1 MEFILCPHNC
11 AYAKMPNMNE
21 KSTEST
27 SATQTADK
35 DIIFMQA
42 AMAEADIALSL
53 GEVPIGAVVV
63 FEGEIIGRGH
73 NLRETSNDP
82 TTHAEM
88 VAIRQAAEHIGHW
101 RLLQTNLYV
110 TLEPCVMCM
119 GAVILAR
126 VPRLVYAC
134 RDPRAGAV
142 GSIYDFA
149 QDDRFNHK
157 VEVTEGVLGEECSQ
171 LLSGFFKEL
180 RAGRKAAKRPSE
192 PGG

>member
-1 MEFILCPHNC
+1 METL
-11 AYAKMPNMNE
+11 E
-21 KSTEST
+21 
-27 SATQTADK
+27 QD
-35 DIIFMQA
+35 QA
-42 AMAEADIALSL
+42 WMRAALDQAEAARAL

-63 FEGEIIGRGH
+63 LDGEIIGRGY

-101 RLLQTNLYV
+101 RLLDTTLYV

-119 GAVILAR
+119 GAIILAR
-126 VPRLVYAC
+126 IPRLVYAC

-149 QDDRFNHK
+149 QDERFNHK

-171 LLSGFFKEL
+171 MLSGFFKEL
-180 RAGRKAAKRPSE
+180 RAGKKLQKTL
-192 PGG
+192 

>member
-1 MEFILCPHNC
+1 M
-11 AYAKMPNMNE
+11 
-21 KSTEST
+21 
-27 SATQTADK
+27 TQNI
-35 DIIFMQA
+35 DITYMQA
-42 AMAEADIALSL
+42 AIAEAYIAHSL
-53 GEVPIGAVVV
+53 CEVPIGAVVV

-88 VAIRQAAEHIGHW
+88 VAIRQAAEKIGHW
-101 RLLQTNLYV
+101 RLLETTLYV

-119 GAVILAR
+119 GAIILAR
-126 VPRLVYAC
+126 MPQLVFAC

-149 QDDRFNHK
+149 QDERFNHK

-171 LLSGFFKEL
+171 MLSGFFKEL
-180 RAGRKAAKRPSE
+180 RAGKKSKKTL
-192 PGG
+192 